1 MTIDEFEPGATNSAD
16 RAVIRLIGIRVRC
29 PICEKPHEW
38 QVADGSLGTVIST
51 DPRPKGARLAEAQS
65 TLQDLQGSNFQG
77 QSEEIIELRE
87 QLTFPDQ

>member
-1 MTIDEFEPGATNSAD
+1 MQRTNDFHFGTSSIASRDTVAAERSYVMTCLELA
-16 RAVIRLIGIRVRC
+16 L
-29 PICEKPHEW
+29 
-38 QVADGSLGTVIST
+38 DGSLGTVIST

-77 QSEEIIELRE
+77 QSEKIIELRE

>member
-1 MTIDEFEPGATNSAD
+1 MTTDKFKPSATNSAD
-16 RAVIRLIGIRVRC
+16 RAGDLPNRHSGSMPNLRKAARVASR
-29 PICEKPHEW
+29 
-38 QVADGSLGTVIST
+38 DGSLGTVIST

-77 QSEEIIELRE
+77 QSEEIIEIRE